1 MVASIHSVAVIDLGD
16 CTGAGALRCARFA
29 QRSIKGQ
36 PLISRMVRRISESQL
51 VQHVVVSGIG
61 LPSKLLT
68 SGIPGATVI
77 NHPNSHMIERLALA
91 ADRTDA
97 EWVAY
102 VSGNRPFVDPVL
114 IDRLLGEAK
123 RHSDCDYLGYF
134 SSGGGWE
141 RMHRLGL
148 AGEVCHGDA
157 LRRLRR
163 NLDRLSYFGEDA
175 SLAAYF
181 QDAPGVYQMRFVPIP
196 AELDRSDLRFAV
208 ESEKDWD
215 NVQMICETV
224 SNDETQWQSLATIV
238 LGNPAMLAS
247 MEGCN
252 S

>member
-1 MVASIHSVAVIDLGD
+1 
-16 CTGAGALRCARFA
+16 
-29 QRSIKGQ
+29 
-36 PLISRMVRRISESQL
+36 
-51 VQHVVVSGIG
+51 
-61 LPSKLLT
+61 
-68 SGIPGATVI
+68 
-77 NHPNSHMIERLALA
+77 
-91 ADRTDA
+91 
-97 EWVAY
+97 
-102 VSGNRPFVDPVL
+102 
-114 IDRLLGEAK
+114 
-123 RHSDCDYLGYF
+123 
-134 SSGGGWE
+134 
-141 RMHRLGL
+141 MHRLGL

>member
-1 MVASIHSVAVIDLGD
+1 MVASIKSVAVIDLGD

-36 PLISRMVRRISESQL
+36 PLISRMVRRISETQL

-61 LPSKLLT
+61 LSSTILT

-77 NHPNSHMIERLALA
+77 NHPRSHVIERLALA
-91 ADRTDA
+91 ADRTGAD
-97 EWVAY
+97 WVAY
-102 VSGNRPFVDPVL
+102 ISGNRPFVDPVL

-134 SSGGGWE
+134 STGGGWE
-141 RMHRLGL
+141 RMQRLGL
-148 AGEVCHGDA
+148 AGEICHADA

-163 NLDRLSYFGEDA
+163 NLDRLAYCGEDA
-175 SLAAYF
+175 SVAAYF

-196 AELDRSDLRFAV
+196 PELDRSDLRFAV
-208 ESEKDWD
+208 ECEQDWD
-215 NVQMICETV
+215 DVQMLCESV
-224 SNDETQWQSLATIV
+224 ACDETQWQPLATIV
-238 LGNPAMLAS
+238 LSNPVMRAS
-247 MEGCN
+247 MEGRN